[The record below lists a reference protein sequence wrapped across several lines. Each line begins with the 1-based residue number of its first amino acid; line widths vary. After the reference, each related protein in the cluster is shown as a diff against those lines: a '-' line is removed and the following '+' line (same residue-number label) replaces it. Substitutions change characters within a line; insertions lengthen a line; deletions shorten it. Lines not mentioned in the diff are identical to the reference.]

1 MSAASISGAAAS
13 ATVPAAVRQEGTD
26 AVRNYRAALSFESM
40 LLEQML
46 GEVLPEEEG
55 ASVTTLSQTV
65 AEAVIGAGGLG
76 VAKDMYGSFGAAR

>member
-1 MSAASISGAAAS
+1 MSVGTISDAAAT
-13 ATVPAAVRQEGTD
+13 AAIPAQVRQEGTD
-26 AVRNYRAALSFESM
+26 AVHGYRAALSFESM

-65 AEAVIGAGGLG
+65 AEAVVGAGGLG
-76 VAKDMYGSFGAAR
+76 VAKDMYTSFEGTR